1 MLLWLKTLV
10 RNTLGLSDVF
20 GGVCDPQPNSGLD
33 KTSQPGEH
41 KGNSDVIFE
50 SGNRTEQNR
59 EEQEKDGKKM
69 EKDSK
74 SRNKWK
80 HMEKGQK
87 SESSPWGSEPPVK
100 LVHHASVHPC
110 FLVAQP
116 HRIQVVESVAKTTK
130 LGQSIEQIKQRLR
143 SLWSYSFR
151 SHSFVILCDLMRTS
165 NHLESCRTSTPLRPN
180 VRKISCIPRKSL
192 CWLGNRENLKISQGE
207 NIVKQFD

>member
-1 MLLWLKTLV
+1 MFLAVSVTHNQTQAWIKLRSLENTKATAMWSLKA
-10 RNTLGLSDVF
+10 G
-20 GGVCDPQPNSGLD
+20 
-33 KTSQPGEH
+33 
-41 KGNSDVIFE
+41 
-50 SGNRTEQNR
+50 TEQNR